1 LSGRAKT
8 IIKKELAVEPGDN
21 VRLVLPVDT
30 GELRYGLYEAWVEGR
45 WKDRARV
52 GIIPPPLQASENPPR
67 LGICLYGLQDRHLDR
82 GDEVIELMKRLG
94 IRAVK
99 LHIGWPDVQPQKDV
113 WQWEKIDRN
122 VELFHKAG
130 FFLGAQSWGTPP
142 WATTGT
148 ADKKA
153 GGESAGSLLY
163 PPKDAADWDVFM
175 KKAAARYKG
184 RLAFFEVW
192 NEASMPWFWR
202 GSADDFL
209 RIVQGASKAFRSE
222 SPGTK
227 LLVSGFDRVNPFAEK
242 VWKQA
247 FAEYD
252 VASIHYETKHNNV
265 RAAHKVLDPLG
276 GKPIWNSESGGVGF
290 NNFQHGMGNPI
301 KNIAENLARGVDRI
315 FVYKYYVQ
323 NRQDP
328 KLKKRLGMV
337 MMGLEMELLNGKALF
352 FRTASDM
359 FDRAVF
365 EKKTEDGKREEYWF
379 RKGAG
384 KLIVAWDK
392 NGTDLTLP
400 KKVKRIVDAYGNAL
414 PVKGPTLKLD
424 EYPVFVESE

>member
-1 LSGRAKT
+1 
-8 IIKKELAVEPGDN
+8 
-21 VRLVLPVDT
+21 
-30 GELRYGLYEAWVEGR
+30 
-45 WKDRARV
+45 
-52 GIIPPPLQASENPPR
+52 
-67 LGICLYGLQDRHLDR
+67 
-82 GDEVIELMKRLG
+82 
-94 IRAVK
+94 
-99 LHIGWPDVQPQKDV
+99 
-113 WQWEKIDRN
+113 
-122 VELFHKAG
+122 
-130 FFLGAQSWGTPP
+130 
-142 WATTGT
+142 
-148 ADKKA
+148 
-153 GGESAGSLLY
+153 
-163 PPKDAADWDVFM
+163 M

-227 LLVSGFDRVNPFAEK
+227 ILVSGFDRVNPFAEK

-247 FAEYD
+247 FKEYD

-265 RAAHKVLDPLG
+265 RKARKVLDPLG

-365 EKKTEDGKREEYWF
+365 ENEAVDGKRYEYRF
-379 RKGAG
+379 RKGG
-384 KLIVAWDK
+384 GTLIVAWDK
-392 NGTDLTLP
+392 NGTELTLSGE
-400 KKVKRIVDAYGNAL
+400 VKRIVDAYGNAL
-414 PVKGPTLKLD
+414 PVEGPTLKLD
-424 EYPVFVESE
+424 EYPVFVLEK